1 MKETFY
7 FQHDF
12 NARNDP
18 KLQSLLME
26 KGVAGIGVYWCII
39 EQLYEQG
46 GVLSLAQCKSIAFA
60 LHIESKDVESV
71 IRDFDLFQNDGE
83 NFWSESV
90 NSCLSRRK
98 EISEKRKSAAIS
110 SWKSRGQMQMQSN
123 YNGNLDTC
131 NAIKENKIKENI
143 NIITSDKSEVSGS
156 TEPASGKND
165 EIDYQKI
172 VNLYHELCPSFPRII
187 KISEARKAKMRIR
200 FADEMKRD
208 WNLLTS
214 IFRAMESSK
223 FLRGDNR
230 NGWKATFD
238 WIFEN
243 SKNWVKVA
251 EGNYDERLVQKQ
263 KVNDIWPAQ

>member
-60 LHIESKDVESV
+60 MHIESKDVESV
-71 IRDFDLFQNDGE
+71 IKDFNLFQNDGE

-90 NSCLSRRK
+90 NSRLSRRK

-123 YNGNLDTC
+123 CNENSDTC
-131 NAIKENKIKENI
+131 NAIKEKERKEKDI
-143 NIITSDKSEVSGS
+143 LISDKSDNADSHEKV
-156 TEPASGKND
+156 NFD
-165 EIDYQKI
+165 EI
-172 VNLYHELCPSFPRII
+172 VSMYHRICISFPRI
-187 KISEARKAKMRIR
+187 
-200 FADEMKRD
+200 MK
-208 WNLLTS
+208 LT
-214 IFRAMESSK
+214 
-223 FLRGDNR
+223 
-230 NGWKATFD
+230 
-238 WIFEN
+238 
-243 SKNWVKVA
+243 
-251 EGNYDERLVQKQ
+251 DERKKKIDRKSV
-263 KVNDIWPAQ
+263 V